1 LSSDDSEGDDEVQ
14 STPSSQHDVTKPY
27 PGMIFDSWE
36 EAKMHYNRYAKLV
49 GFSTKSST
57 SRNSA
62 IDGQKD
68 KCLFF
73 AIKLEKMK
81 T

>member
-1 LSSDDSEGDDEVQ
+1 
-14 STPSSQHDVTKPY
+14 
-27 PGMIFDSWE
+27 MIFDSWE

-68 KCLFF
+68 NCLFF